1 MCQYIKCK
9 FFNFFYFFCKS
20 YLISV
25 QTKIQIK
32 LITQSILIP
41 VPSKNPI
48 NEPIAAFKAREA
60 SSGFSISSPIKAPAN
75 GARIIKNGP
84 KNIARKRPIVAPRTA
99 FLLPPNFFVR
109 NGCKTESAI
118 VTIRAIIPV
127 IVRTVTETLE
137 SVQKCAVKSPAHARG
152 TPGKIGTTQP
162 ASPVKRKIPAR
173 IESKISKSIVLFY
186 DIISLKTI
194 EESYGL

>member
-1 MCQYIKCK
+1 MCQYIKC
-9 FFNFFYFFCKS
+9 NFFYFFVKS

-32 LITQSILIP
+32 LITHSILIP

-48 NEPIAAFKAREA
+48 NEPIAAFNACGM
-60 SSGFSISSPIKAPAN
+60 SSGFSISSPINAPAN
-75 GARIIKNGP
+75 GAMIIKIGP
-84 KNIARKRPIVAPRTA
+84 KNIARKRPIVAPKTA

-109 NGCKTESAI
+109 SGCKIESAI
-118 VTIRAIIPV
+118 VIIKAIIPV
-127 IVRTVTETLE
+127 IVRTVTEMLGG
-137 SVQKCAVKSPAHARG
+137 VQKCAVKSPAQARG
-152 TPGKIGTTQP
+152 TPGKIGTTHP

-173 IESKISKSIVLFY
+173 IESKMFKSIILFY

-194 EESYGL
+194 EESYEL